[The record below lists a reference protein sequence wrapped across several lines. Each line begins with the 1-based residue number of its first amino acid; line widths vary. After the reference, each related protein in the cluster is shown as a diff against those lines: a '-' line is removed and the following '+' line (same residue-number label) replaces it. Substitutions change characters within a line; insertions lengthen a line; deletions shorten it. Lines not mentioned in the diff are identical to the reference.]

1 MNIANN
7 MPSHVPAETTGK
19 TQYGDDSNHILVN
32 VKINQS
38 PPRDIRC
45 FARGQLI
52 AFREGGCADG
62 EEMKWKQLVRHGKG
76 F

>member
-32 VKINQS
+32 VKSIKAHKAH
-38 PPRDIRC
+38 PGIYD
-45 FARGQLI
+45 AV
-52 AFREGGCADG
+52 REAN
-62 EEMKWKQLVRHGKG
+62 
-76 F
+76 

>member
-32 VKINQS
+32 VKSIKAH
-38 PPRDIRC
+38 PGIYD
-45 FARGQLI
+45 AL
-52 AFREGGCADG
+52 REAN
-62 EEMKWKQLVRHGKG
+62 
-76 F
+76 